1 MYMLGKQAVSDAEA
15 FRVLSATLIILVVVF
30 IILLIVN
37 IVMGIRQRRIS
48 DRLDRERWDA
58 KREIRRREREENGR
72 RW

>member
-1 MYMLGKQAVSDAEA
+1 MFMLVKQAVSEAEA
-15 FRVLSATLIILVVVF
+15 FKVLSAILIILIVVF

-58 KREIRRREREENGR
+58 KREFRRRERRE
-72 RW
+72 

>member
-1 MYMLGKQAVSDAEA
+1 MFMLVKQAVSDAEA
-15 FRVLSATLIILVVVF
+15 FKVLSATLIILVVVF

-58 KREIRRREREENGR
+58 KREIRKREEEGR
-72 RW
+72 RRR